1 MIPGHPGPGG
11 RLGTKDDVRALKEY
25 MTDVSNVAKQ
35 LADERKCLNDD
46 AMRAVKLPK
55 YEGWMRTTR
64 ICSATCNG
72 SANTGDADIEAHFIA
87 CAALCRSRSRL
98 DRDQP
103 RAINAGTAAPAV
115 ESSIRIILID
125 DSACRQMHCSP
136 STTRAPLALD
146 ARTDRT
152 TARTHA
158 LIGHPNVGKSVIFH
172 RLTGTYVNVSNYP
185 GTTVEVARA
194 TARFA
199 RDTDVL
205 DTPGVL
211 TLPARSDDERATVRA
226 LLHEDLRAL
235 VQIGDAKHL
244 RRTLALTL
252 TLADTGLPLVL
263 ALNMHDESTA
273 RGVAIDAAALARALS
288 IDVVMTVATAGE
300 GIDALV
306 HALRAPRV
314 AQPAF
319 TYPPPLERAIAEA
332 ARLIDAR
339 IAHPP
344 IASRALAVLFLG
356 DDHEVEQWLAAQL
369 GADLRLLI
377 ELRERAVADHAA
389 GLPGALAAARSA
401 AADAITAT
409 MMRSGAKPPMP
420 LATKIGR
427 LVVHRVWSVPILM
440 AVLYAVY
447 AFVGVFGAGTLV
459 KWTEEGLFGGVL
471 NPAVTAFVT
480 AYAPWPW
487 LADLLVGPYGLWTMG
502 MTYAIALILPIVTT
516 FFIAFG
522 LLEDSG
528 YFSRL
533 SVLANRAFAVIGLNG
548 RAVLPM
554 VLGLGCVTMATL
566 TTRIL
571 HTRRERLIA
580 TFLMALAIPCSA
592 QLGVVMGMLGAV
604 GFGGTLAWVATLVI
618 TMLGA
623 GWLAAKLI
631 PGRRIPLVT
640 EMPPMRLPVAANVL
654 KKTVGRLRWYLVE
667 VIPLFLFGT
676 FLMFA
681 LDRIGALPWIIAR
694 GEPLVTG
701 WLGLPKEA
709 SAAFVMGFL
718 RRDFGATGLF
728 AMGNALTPVQ
738 MVVGMVTITLFVPCI
753 ASVMIIVK
761 EQGLRTAALMLAL
774 IMPTA
779 FAVGGAANWVLR
791 ALA

>member
-1 MIPGHPGPGG
+1 
-11 RLGTKDDVRALKEY
+11 
-25 MTDVSNVAKQ
+25 
-35 LADERKCLNDD
+35 
-46 AMRAVKLPK
+46 
-55 YEGWMRTTR
+55 
-64 ICSATCNG
+64 
-72 SANTGDADIEAHFIA
+72 
-87 CAALCRSRSRL
+87 
-98 DRDQP
+98 
-103 RAINAGTAAPAV
+103 
-115 ESSIRIILID
+115 
-125 DSACRQMHCSP
+125 MHCSP
-136 STTRAPLALD
+136 SSSGAAVALD
-146 ARTDRT
+146 APADRRN
-152 TARTHA
+152 ARTHA

-194 TARFA
+194 AARFA

-211 TLPARSDDERATVRA
+211 TLPARSDDERATMRA

-235 VQIGDAKHL
+235 IQIGDAKHL

-252 TLADTGLPLVL
+252 MLADTGLPLAL

-273 RGVAIDAAALARALS
+273 RGVSIDAAALARELGV
-288 IDVVMTVATAGE
+288 DVIPTVATAGE
-300 GIDALV
+300 GIGALV

-314 AQPAF
+314 APNF
-319 TYPPPLERAIAEA
+319 SYPTAIERAIGEA
-332 ARLIDAR
+332 QRLIDAR
-339 IAHPP
+339 IARPP
-344 IASRALAVLFLG
+344 IASRALAALFLG
-356 DDHEVEQWLAAQL
+356 DDHEVEQWLAARL
-369 GADLRLLI
+369 DADFRLLVD
-377 ELRERAVADHAA
+377 LRERASAEHGGEIA
-389 GLPGALAAARSA
+389 GALAAARSA
-401 AADAITAT
+401 AADAIAARVLRTA
-409 MMRSGAKPPMP
+409 AK
-420 LATKIGR
+420 ATLPAAAKIGR
-427 LVVHRVWSVPILM
+427 LVVHRVWSVPILV
-440 AVLYAVY
+440 AVLFAVY
-447 AFVGVFGAGTLV
+447 EFVGVFGAGTLV

-471 NPAVTAFVT
+471 NPAITAFVT
-480 AYAPWPW
+480 DHAAWPW
-487 LADLLVGPYGLWTMG
+487 LADLLVGEYGLWTMG

-533 SVLANRAFAVIGLNG
+533 SVLANRAFAAIGLNG

-554 VLGLGCVTMATL
+554 VLGLGCVTMGTL

-604 GFGGTLAWVATLVI
+604 GFGGMLAWVVTLVV
-618 TMLGA
+618 TMLAA
-623 GWLAAKLI
+623 GWLAAKLV

-654 KKTVGRLRWYLVE
+654 KKTAGRLRWYLIE

-676 FLMFA
+676 LLMFT
-681 LDRIGALPWIIAR
+681 LDKLGALPWIIAR

-728 AMGNALTPVQ
+728 AMGNALSPLQ

-753 ASVMIIVK
+753 ASVMMIVK

-779 FAVGGAANWVLR
+779 FAVGGAANFVLR
-791 ALA
+791 ALP